1 MTIGPES
8 SIKTSEQARAK
19 QSSADLDEGRD
30 TVMPSS
36 RPPWSREDSI
46 ETWPESE
53 PPEAETLR
61 PPAGELPEELP
72 PDSDD
77 MRDTVPSPPP
87 PDGAIKS

>member
-1 MTIGPES
+1 MSVGPES
-8 SIKTSEQARAK
+8 SIKVVTEQARAK
-19 QSSADLDEGRD
+19 QSSDPDDRD
-30 TVMPSS
+30 TVLPSM
-36 RPPWSREDSI
+36 RPTWVNEDSI

-61 PPAGELPEELP
+61 PPAGEVPEELP

-87 PDGAIKS
+87 PAGAIKNN